1 MRILAIDTS
10 TSWCSVALSF
20 DGQIKH
26 RHELIGAGASQHL
39 LPWINELLHSV
50 SAQYQDLDAIA
61 VGIGPG
67 AFTGVRLSVAI
78 AQGLAV
84 GAKRPVIPVASLDAM
99 AMQLVQSNTF
109 QRSSPAANTQFLIA
123 LDARMGEVYWA
134 RYQVNPMFNQSPKR
148 IGEITLSSPKSI
160 NVDDL
165 AYAAGNAFQEYPKI
179 LESSPLKDRMDAQLV
194 PNALGILQWAQ
205 PLLNTQ
211 QMIAVEQLE
220 PLYIRNKV
228 ALTTQERH
236 AAAHSTQTGH
246 SVG

>member
-1 MRILAIDTS
+1 MAIQ
-10 TSWCSVALSF
+10 V
-20 DGQIKH
+20 
-26 RHELIGAGASQHL
+26 
-39 LPWINELLHSV
+39 
-50 SAQYQDLDAIA
+50 
-61 VGIGPG
+61 
-67 AFTGVRLSVAI
+67 
-78 AQGLAV
+78 
-84 GAKRPVIPVASLDAM
+84 
-99 AMQLVQSNTF
+99 VQSQAF
-109 QRSSPAANTQFLIA
+109 QASAPAADTQFLIA

-236 AAAHSTQTGH
+236 AAGHSTQTGH

>member
-1 MRILAIDTS
+1 
-10 TSWCSVALSF
+10 
-20 DGQIKH
+20 
-26 RHELIGAGASQHL
+26 
-39 LPWINELLHSV
+39 
-50 SAQYQDLDAIA
+50 
-61 VGIGPG
+61 
-67 AFTGVRLSVAI
+67 
-78 AQGLAV
+78 
-84 GAKRPVIPVASLDAM
+84 M
-99 AMQLVQSNTF
+99 AMQVVQSQAF
-109 QRSSPAANTQFLIA
+109 QASAPAADTQFSIA

-134 RYQVNPMFNQSPKR
+134 RYHVNPISNQSPKR
-148 IGEITLSSPKSI
+148 IGEIALISPESI
-160 NVDDL
+160 NLDGL

-236 AAAHSTQTGH
+236 AATHSTPTGH